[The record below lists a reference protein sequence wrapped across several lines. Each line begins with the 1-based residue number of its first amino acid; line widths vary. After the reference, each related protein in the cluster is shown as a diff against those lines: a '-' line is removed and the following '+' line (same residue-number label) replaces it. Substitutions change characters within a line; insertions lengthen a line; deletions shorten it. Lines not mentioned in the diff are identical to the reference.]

1 MSMSMFLLAAA
12 VLIVLTTAVALARIL
27 FKAQDT
33 DRIMAAQL
41 LGTGGVSALL
51 LFGAVN
57 RPSAV
62 LDVALVLAVLTAFA
76 GIAFVQAY
84 RTPMQDNAH
93 TNKQGDKH

>member
-1 MSMSMFLLAAA
+1 MSLFMSMFLLAAA

-27 FKAQDT
+27 FKAGDT

-51 LFGAVN
+51 LFGTVN
-57 RPSAV
+57 RQDAGV
-62 LDVALVLAVLTAFA
+62 DVALVLAVLTVFA

-84 RTPMQDNAH
+84 RNPPAQENAQDDAR
-93 TNKQGDKH
+93 

>member
-1 MSMSMFLLAAA
+1 MSMLMSMFLLAAA
-12 VLIVLTTAVALARIL
+12 ELIVLTTTVALARIL
-27 FKAQDT
+27 LKARDT

-57 RPSAV
+57 RQDAV
-62 LDVALVLAVLTAFA
+62 VDVALVLAVLTAFA

-84 RTPMQDNAH
+84 RHPVQDDE
-93 TNKQGDKH
+93 K